1 MSSTPRSPLHD
12 ADLPTAPPTWVD
24 GADGVPP
31 HDRPTDAGAAAPR
44 PRRRRR
50 RILHRVLIGLGAFAI
65 LASASGYWALER
77 YVFEHVEIS
86 DVAAYEAAARSSG
99 AAAVTDDA
107 DDTSDPVAAESAGA
121 AAGTDTGEPVITET
135 SYVSDSMTITI
146 SKVVEGSGSS
156 TVTYYVAEVELQD
169 ATDLRGG
176 FANNQ
181 FGTNVVAY
189 TSEIAE
195 SLDAVFAINGDYYGF
210 RDTGIVIR
218 NGVLYRDDG
227 ARTGLAIYADGTM
240 AIYDETQTTG
250 EQLLADGVWNTLS
263 FGPAL
268 VEDGQVVDGID
279 EVEIDTNF
287 GNHSIQGDQPRT
299 AIGLIDT
306 NHFVF
311 VAVDG
316 RAEGYSEGVSMTELA
331 QIFADLG
338 ATTAYNLDGGGSTA
352 MWFNGEL
359 VNDPLGQDRERGT
372 SDILYLAAE
381 DAS

>member
-1 MSSTPRSPLHD
+1 MSPTPRPPLD
-12 ADLPTAPPTWVD
+12 GDDGLPTAPPTAWPT
-24 GADGVPP
+24 PP
-31 HDRPTDAGAAAPR
+31 AAKPTDPPAAVAPAGR

-50 RILHRVLIGLGAFAI
+50 LLRRILLGLGALVI
-65 LASASGYWALER
+65 LAGASGYWALER
-77 YVFEHVEIS
+77 YVVEHVEIS
-86 DVAAYEAAARSSG
+86 DVAAYEAAARASG
-99 AAAVTDDA
+99 SAVVVEDTAGDAVAADEVGTSASEPVVTD
-107 DDTSDPVAAESAGA
+107 T
-121 AAGTDTGEPVITET
+121 TYT
-135 SYVSDSMTITI
+135 SDSMTITI

-156 TVTYYVAEVELQD
+156 TVTYFVADVVLAD
-169 ATDLRGG
+169 ATDLLGG
-176 FANNQ
+176 FANNA
-181 FGTNVVAY
+181 FGTNVVEY
-189 TSEIAE
+189 TSDIAE
-195 SLDAVFAINGDYYGF
+195 SVGAVFAINGDYYGF

-218 NGVLYRDDG
+218 NGVLYRDEG

-240 AIYDETQTTG
+240 AIYDETETTG
-250 EQLLADGVWNTLS
+250 DQLLADGVWNTLS

-268 VEDGQVVDGID
+268 VEDGQIVDGID

-306 NHFVF
+306 DHFVF

-359 VNDPLGQDRERGT
+359 VNDPLGQDKERGT

-381 DAS
+381 DES